1 VATSNASVFPKIR
14 RRRSRVH
21 GWGVFACEPIAKN
34 KRIVHYAGEKV
45 SHGESLKREERYLRK
60 GQIWCFKLNNR
71 WVIDA
76 GVGGNIARFINHSC
90 TPNCYAHIVDG
101 TIWIRAARNISEGE
115 ELTYDY
121 HTDGEAT
128 IQCRCR
134 PDCDGQL

>member
-1 VATSNASVFPKIR
+1 MSRTACAFPKIV

-21 GWGVFACEPIAKN
+21 GWGVFALEPISKN
-34 KRIVHYAGEKV
+34 RRIVDYTGEKITTR
-45 SHGESLKREERYLRK
+45 ESWRRETRYLRR
-60 GQIWCFKLNNR
+60 GQIWCFRLNNR
-71 WVIDA
+71 WVIDG

-90 TPNCYAHIVDG
+90 RPNCYAHIVDG
-101 TIWIRAARNISEGE
+101 TIWIRAARNIAPGE

-121 HTDGEAT
+121 HTDGDAT